1 MFNNDEDDEVTEEEG
16 QALSILE
23 VELRLNLSS
32 TVTGNISLR
41 NVQ

>member
-1 MFNNDEDDEVTEEEG
+1 MSNNDEDDEVTEEEG

-23 VELRLNLSS
+23 VELSS
-32 TVTGNISLR
+32 TVTRNISLR